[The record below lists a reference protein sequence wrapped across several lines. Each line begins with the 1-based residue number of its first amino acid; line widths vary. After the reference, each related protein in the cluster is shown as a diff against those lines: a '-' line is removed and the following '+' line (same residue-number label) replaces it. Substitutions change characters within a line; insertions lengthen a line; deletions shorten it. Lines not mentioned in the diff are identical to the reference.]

1 MPGRRAGRIRNA
13 HAAEAWRMPAEHSLS
28 TAPAGPSRAALAT
41 LWAGVAFSLGA
52 TVLTWAVDRYW
63 LQVPVLA
70 PDRPGMWYEWQ
81 RLEPTA
87 WSRAS
92 AWIGYLLHQVSIWG
106 LIWWAQRERPA
117 YSGRLHRF
125 NLIALAANAFFI
137 LLHLVQTALW
147 YDGLAQDVHE
157 ATAQWSVILLLM
169 VIVVLENQR
178 RGLVFGAPVAFVTA
192 SAGAFRRYHGY
203 YFAWA
208 TIYTFWYHPMIG
220 TSGHLAGFLYMF
232 LMLLQGSLFF
242 TRAHTNRYWMVTQE
256 LAVAAHG
263 ALVAWMQ
270 AGAWEMFLCGFLGMF
285 VITQMHGLGW
295 SRSVRWGAG
304 VGYVGLVALL
314 YRDRPGEAL
323 LVPGIPA
330 TIIPGAVILSL
341 VALALQRALLFT
353 SQRNRSVTNQA

>member
-1 MPGRRAGRIRNA
+1 M
-13 HAAEAWRMPAEHSLS
+13 AADSSL
-28 TAPAGPSRAALAT
+28 TTVPPDPSRAAVAA
-41 LWAGVAFSLGA
+41 LWAGIAFSLGV
-52 TVLTWAVDRYW
+52 TVLTWVLDRVW
-63 LQVPVLA
+63 LEVPVLA

-92 AWIGYLLHQVSIWG
+92 AWIGYLLHQVTIWG
-106 LIWWAQRERPA
+106 LIWWAQRERPD
-117 YSGRLHRF
+117 YTGGLHRF
-125 NLIALAANAFFI
+125 NWIALAANAFFI
-137 LLHLVQTALW
+137 VLHLVQTALW

-169 VIVVLENQR
+169 AVVVMENQR
-178 RGLVFGAPVAFVTA
+178 RGLVFGRPVGFVTE
-192 SAGAFRRYHGY
+192 SAGAIRRYHGY

-295 SRSVRWGAG
+295 SRAVRWVVG
-304 VGYVGLVALL
+304 VGYVGLVAFL
-314 YRDRPGEAL
+314 YSDQAGRAL
-323 LVPGIPA
+323 LVLGIPA
-330 TIIPGAVILSL
+330 TIIPGALVLSL
-341 VALALQRALLFT
+341 TVLVLQRWLLRR
-353 SQRNRSVTNQA
+353 SDRNQVVTAKA

>member
-1 MPGRRAGRIRNA
+1 MSA
-13 HAAEAWRMPAEHSLS
+13 HQPLTREPAAS
-28 TAPAGPSRAALAT
+28 SRAALIA
-41 LWAGVAFSLGA
+41 LWTGIVFSIGI
-52 TVLTWAVDRYW
+52 TVLTWVVDRYW
-63 LQVPVLA
+63 LEVPVLA

-92 AWIGYLLHQVSIWG
+92 AWICYVLHQATIWG
-106 LIWWAQRERPA
+106 LIAWARHERPA
-117 YSGRLHRF
+117 CSGRLHRF
-125 NLIALAANAFFI
+125 NWLALAANGLFVT
-137 LLHLVQTALW
+137 LHLVQTALW

-169 VIVVLENQR
+169 VIVVMENQR
-178 RGLVFGAPVAFVTA
+178 RGLAFGAPVAFVTA
-192 SAGAFRRYHGY
+192 SAGVFRRYHGY

-304 VGYVGLVALL
+304 LGYVGLVALL
-314 YRDRPGEAL
+314 YGDRPSEAL

-330 TIIPGAVILSL
+330 TIIPGAVVLSL
-341 VALALQRALLFT
+341 IVLALQRVLLFR
-353 SQRNRSVTNQA
+353 SYRNQSVTNQA